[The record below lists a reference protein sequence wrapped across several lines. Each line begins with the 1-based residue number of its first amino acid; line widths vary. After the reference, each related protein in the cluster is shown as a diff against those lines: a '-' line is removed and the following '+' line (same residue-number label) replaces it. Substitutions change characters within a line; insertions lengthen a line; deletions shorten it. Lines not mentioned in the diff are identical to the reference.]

1 MTLTARRSRFII
13 LFSLVALVA
22 AVLAS
27 ASLSSGSSAQ
37 GSTAPSLDTLKPGV
51 LKVAIES
58 YAPYT
63 SLKGGKLVG
72 LDSDIIIAV
81 AKKLNLKI
89 ETVVTDFPG
98 MLASVQS
105 RRVDI
110 TLGGVAWS
118 EDRQKAGLFT
128 DPPYYSPPALAVRS
142 GKTYRTVKD
151 LEGLDLGTVSG
162 YVWVKS
168 IKAIPGAKLHAYPNA
183 PAVFDDLGAGRID
196 VGFLD
201 PLLIIAAQKQRPGLH
216 IATQYLTPPTQ
227 QQVKEHPAYE
237 FLRPYMTGFYIPKQE
252 PNLEKAV
259 SAEIRAMYKNG
270 QLAKLIK
277 KWGGAPAQFLKPSP
291 WMSDL
296 RRGLDRPSSWTAPSI
311 G

>member
-1 MTLTARRSRFII
+1 MARLRIVAGVGSVVII
-13 LFSLVALVA
+13 G
-22 AVLAS
+22 VLA
-27 ASLSSGSSAQ
+27 AAGLSSGATKSA
-37 GSTAPSLDTLKPGV
+37 SADRSLDTLKPGV

-63 SLKGGKLVG
+63 SLKRGKLVG
-72 LDSDIIIAV
+72 LDSDIINAV
-81 AKKLNLKI
+81 ARKLNLRI

-118 EDRQKAGLFT
+118 ADRQKVGLFT
-128 DPPYYSPPALAVRS
+128 DPPYYSPPAMAVRS
-142 GKTYRTVKD
+142 GKTYKTVKD

-168 IKAIPGAKLHAYPNA
+168 IKSIPGAKLHAYPNA

-201 PLLIIAAQKQRPGLH
+201 PLLIIAAQKQRPELR
-216 IATQYLTPPTQ
+216 IKTEYLTPPTQ
-227 QQVKEHPAYE
+227 AQVKEHPAYE
-237 FLRPYMTGFYIPKQE
+237 YLRPYMTGFYVPRQE
-252 PNLEKAV
+252 PKLEQAV
-259 SAEIRAMYKNG
+259 TAQIRAMYKNG
-270 QLAKLIK
+270 ELAKLIT
-277 KWGGAPAQFLKPSP
+277 KWGGAPAQFLKPSS
-291 WMSDL
+291 WMAGL
-296 RRGLDRPSSWTAPSI
+296 RRGLDRPSGWVPPSA
-311 G
+311 